1 MYQNAMFLIPRSLLD
16 AAGGWDES
24 LTLINDHEFYTRLV
38 LASAGV
44 RFTPGARLFYRSGI
58 EGSISKRT
66 CRAACESA
74 KRSVLLSTGHLLKAE
89 DSPRTRRAAARMI
102 RNIVFSF
109 YPEHADL
116 AEELEREVAR
126 LGGTDLKPQ
135 GGAAFRAIAT
145 VAGWRTALRMR
156 SRLQPVLHQTSKR

>member
-1 MYQNAMFLIPRSLLD
+1 
-16 AAGGWDES
+16 
-24 LTLINDHEFYTRLV
+24 
-38 LASAGV
+38 
-44 RFTPGARLFYRSGI
+44 
-58 EGSISKRT
+58 
-66 CRAACESA
+66 
-74 KRSVLLSTGHLLKAE
+74 LLKAE

-135 GGAAFRAIAT
+135 GGATFRAIAT

-156 SRLQPVLHQTSKR
+156 SRLQPGLHQTSKR